1 MGVGDTFAEAFAKA
15 QIGSGAQLPS
25 KGTAFISVRD
35 FDKEGIVVVA
45 KELADIGFELVATRG
60 TAAYLERAGLSVQVV
75 NKVAEGRPHI
85 VDMIKNKEVDLV
97 INTTEGKQAIRDSS
111 SIRRYAENQ
120 RVYYTTTLAA
130 ANALCMA
137 IRFGQ
142 KQKVRSLQ
150 ELHERIA

>member
-1 MGVGDTFAEAFAKA
+1 MQPLRDPRVEDLRADAARLEA
-15 QIGSGAQLPS
+15 
-25 KGTAFISVRD
+25 
-35 FDKEGIVVVA
+35 
-45 KELADIGFELVATRG
+45 
-60 TAAYLERAGLSVQVV
+60 AGLAVSRV
-75 NKVAEGRPHI
+75 NKVDEGRPHI
-85 VDMIKNKEVDLV
+85 VDMLKNHQIDLV